1 MRPRA
6 VLPQDPLPTEVAGMK
21 ISVPRFSPRRLF
33 SSFPPSLPPGAPSF
47 RPCDVRQEVFQ
58 VSPRFVS
65 PGFSRFKRPPRD
77 FIPRKTPSEIYAR
90 VQPCPRNGA
99 QLLATV
105 TDGISEGWFTIIA
118 GTSRYRPL
126 QCRGGYGARGKC
138 GNIQQLP
145 GIKECVNCEIL
156 AARRRRRLFVAR
168 NGNVTSS
175 AFAYSHVAQLLPPR
189 LTFFRISF
197 LFFFFYFLA
206 YRALLKLLIYFSSDF
221 RRPGDAPRK

>member
-1 MRPRA
+1 MF
-6 VLPQDPLPTEVAGMK
+6 
-21 ISVPRFSPRRLF
+21 RF
-33 SSFPPSLPPGAPSF
+33 PGIL
-47 RPCDVRQEVFQ
+47 
-58 VSPRFVS
+58 
-65 PGFSRFKRPPRD
+65 SRFKRRPRD

-105 TDGISEGWFTIIA
+105 TGGISEGWFTIIA

-156 AARRRRRLFVAR
+156 AAATAAAPLRCTKRKCNFLRVRIFTCCATSAAPADIFSHFV
-168 NGNVTSS
+168 S
-175 AFAYSHVAQLLPPR
+175 
-189 LTFFRISF
+189 
-197 LFFFFYFLA
+197 FFFFFNF
-206 YRALLKLLIYFSSDF
+206 FSVPCFIKTSHLF
-221 RRPGDAPRK
+221 FKRLPPSG

>member
-33 SSFPPSLPPGAPSF
+33 SSFPPSPLCARHLLRSPRPPGG
-47 RPCDVRQEVFQ
+47 FQ
-58 VSPRFVS
+58 VYTPRLVS
-65 PGFSRFKRPPRD
+65 PGFSSFKRRPRD
-77 FIPRKTPSEIYAR
+77 FTPPLPLPPHRKTPSEIYAR

-105 TDGISEGWFTIIA
+105 TGGISEGWFTIIA

-126 QCRGGYGARGKC
+126 QRRGGYGARGKC

-156 AARRRRRLFVAR
+156 ASADAAPLRCTKRKCNFLRVRIFTCCA
-168 NGNVTSS
+168 TS
-175 AFAYSHVAQLLPPR
+175 AAR
-189 LTFFRISF
+189 LTFFRILF
-197 LFFFFYFLA
+197 LFFGGGGRFFQRTVLY
-206 YRALLKLLIYFSSDF
+206 
-221 RRPGDAPRK
+221 